1 MEIMADTEK
10 TKADAKKAEIELALK
25 EFGHELKRV
34 RRSKKLTQLRL
45 HEITGVDKTVISE
58 LENGTY
64 TPSLVMIRQLAE
76 GLGVSPYILIA
87 PYYGV
92 PLPNFV
98 LKDKETLEN
107 FINLAIE
114 YISSQPPGQDEANT
128 TGSPDPKK
136 LTPTQQKAR
145 NKRRSVD
152 TTKGHGVADV
162 TPDVA
167 PPIDPQSPSGQE
179 PTNPNPTNN
188 SQ

>member
-1 MEIMADTEK
+1 
-10 TKADAKKAEIELALK
+10 
-25 EFGHELKRV
+25 
-34 RRSKKLTQLRL
+34 
-45 HEITGVDKTVISE
+45 
-58 LENGTY
+58 
-64 TPSLVMIRQLAE
+64 
-76 GLGVSPYILIA
+76 
-87 PYYGV
+87 
-92 PLPNFV
+92 

-114 YISSQPPGQDEANT
+114 YISSQPPEQDDANT
-128 TGSPDPKK
+128 IGLPETKK
-136 LTPTQQKAR
+136 LTPAQQKAR

-179 PTNPNPTNN
+179 PTTS